1 MKKVVFIFLLL
12 LGLFP
17 MASCNSEQE
26 FNPIELSTDGI
37 DFIEVDRLTLSA
49 DIPNEGISFSITG
62 IGKYADRVCVNDVTI
77 DGLVQN
83 DPSIPIISL
92 SGDWGCFNQ
101 KDNTIIFKIN
111 PNTNEKS
118 RVLDFT
124 IGGGYWVRYL
134 SLTQKAK

>member
-12 LGLFP
+12 LVLFP
-17 MASCNSEQE
+17 MASCNLDQE

-49 DIPNEGISFSITG
+49 DIPSEGISFSITG

-83 DPSIPIISL
+83 DPSIPIYSL

-101 KDNTIIFKIN
+101 KDNTIKFKIN
-111 PNTNEKS
+111 PNTTEKI
-118 RVLDFT
+118 RVLKFT
-124 IGGGYWVRYL
+124 VGGGYWVRYL